1 MEQTFLSI
9 VVRVSVM
16 YLVALA
22 ILRLSGKQTIGEL
35 STMDFVVTTIL
46 GDAFDTVI
54 FGEAP
59 ILQGVVYFVTIASAH
74 FVVRFLASRSLVIHR
89 LTASPP
95 TTMIQDGMIVRDG
108 LRAERVRVETVFE
121 ELRLKGE
128 DRLEEVKEA
137 RLEENGQLSL
147 LRKSP
152 HKPVQK
158 QDRKLL
164 SELK

>member
-1 MEQTFLSI
+1 MEQILLSV

-16 YLVALA
+16 YVVAL
-22 ILRLSGKQTIGEL
+22 ILIRISGKQSVSEL
-35 STMDFVVTTIL
+35 STMDFVVATIL

-54 FGEAP
+54 FAEAP
-59 ILQGVVYFVTIASAH
+59 IIQGVVYFTTVTLIH
-74 FVVRFLASRSLVIHR
+74 LIVRFAASRSLWFHH

-95 TTMIQDGMIVRDG
+95 TTMIRDGMIVKEG
-108 LRAERVRVETVFE
+108 LRSERMRVETVLE
-121 ELRLKGE
+121 EMRLKGE

-147 LRKSP
+147 LRKDPS
-152 HKPVQK
+152 KPVQK

-164 SELK
+164 A

>member
-1 MEQTFLSI
+1 MEQTLLSI
-9 VVRVSVM
+9 LVRVSVM
-16 YLVALA
+16 YIVALT
-22 ILRLSGKQTIGEL
+22 IIRLSGKQSISEL

-59 ILQGVVYFVTIASAH
+59 ILQGVVYFVTIALVH
-74 FVVRFLASRSLVIHR
+74 LVVRFLASRSLAIHR

-95 TTMIQDGMIVRDG
+95 RTMVQNGMIVWDG
-108 LRAERVRVETVFE
+108 LRAERTRVETLLAE
-121 ELRLKGE
+121 MRLKGE

-137 RLEENGQLSL
+137 RLEENGRLSI

-152 HKPVQK
+152 HKPAQK
-158 QDRKLL
+158 QDRTLL
-164 SELK
+164 SP